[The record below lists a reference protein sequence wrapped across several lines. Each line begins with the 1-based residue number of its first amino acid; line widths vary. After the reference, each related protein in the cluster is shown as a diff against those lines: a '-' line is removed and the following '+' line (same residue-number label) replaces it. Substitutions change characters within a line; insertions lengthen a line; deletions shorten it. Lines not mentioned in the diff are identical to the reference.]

1 MTDLFRDKAA
11 DWDSRPVPQQI
22 SQGVVPAILAR
33 VAPSPDATVLDFGAG
48 TGLLAA
54 GLAPHV
60 AHLHAVDISESMLA
74 QLAAKEGL
82 RGKVTVHRHDLLRG
96 PLDARVDLAVSAM
109 AMHHVADTA
118 ALLRALFAQLRPG
131 GRVALADL
139 DAEDGSFHPPGT
151 DGVFHAGFD
160 RAALGA
166 LLTAAGFEDV
176 AFDTAT
182 VVQKEGRS
190 YPIFLATAR
199 RPAS

>member
-1 MTDLFRDKAA
+1 MTDLFHDKAA
-11 DWDSRPVPQQI
+11 DWDARPVPQQI

-33 VAPSPDATVLDFGAG
+33 AAPAPDATVMDFGAG

-60 AHLHAVDISESMLA
+60 GHLHAVDISESMLA
-74 QLAAKEGL
+74 QLAAKESL
-82 RGKVTVHRHDLLRG
+82 RGKVTVHRHDLLQA
-96 PLDARVDLAVSAM
+96 PLDVRVDLVVSAM

-118 ALLRALFAQLRPG
+118 ALVRAFAAQLRPG

-139 DAEDGSFHPPGT
+139 DAEDGSFHPPDT

-160 RAALGA
+160 RAALAA
-166 LLTAAGFEDV
+166 LLTAAGFVDV

-199 RPAS
+199 LAAA